1 MGSEIALEEGVLPY
15 ALAEVA
21 RDQVLRDSLFDSLRE
36 AEARS
41 NDPNWF
47 REHVRWP
54 VILGSLRE
62 AGVHRVRLSNGLVF
76 EVGAD
81 SRIEKAL
88 LLSPARE
95 PDHVWEPQTTRLVV
109 ALAAGA
115 DNVLVGGAYI
125 GDHVLPLAQAVSPRG
140 TVHAFEPA
148 RHPFERL
155 GRNVELNRLDNV
167 RVHRAALWDRDGGAL
182 HLSGDFALA
191 ETSETTPARDHDEVA
206 EAMTIDA
213 YVRREGLSGLELV
226 QLDTEGG
233 EERALAGGR
242 ETLSRPKDSAPNL
255 VFEVHRRHVDWSE
268 GLPNTSL
275 VRMLSSLGYQA
286 FGIRDVHGNF
296 PMGDSPVEVVPAASV
311 HLEGPP
317 HGFNMLAVKDEGI
330 LRRLGIMIVEG
341 VSPKLLPEG
350 DSPLHRPT
358 GGFPPHP

>member
-1 MGSEIALEEGVLPY
+1 MPY

-155 GRNVELNRLDNV
+155 GAQRRAQPSRQRARPPGGVVGPRRRRLAPL
-167 RVHRAALWDRDGGAL
+167 RGLRAGGDLRD
-182 HLSGDFALA
+182 H
-191 ETSETTPARDHDEVA
+191 PARDHDEVA